1 MTIRHLGSKWTRGQ
15 SFIELALLLPV
26 LFLLL
31 AGMVEVGFLFFSY
44 MTAVDL
50 TREAARFAST
60 RDYTREVI
68 GTTKEPYPM
77 PLATCKDEELH
88 FYYDTACFFVDPE
101 INPSLQITST
111 EFEDVTISVFT
122 VTNSVVTNRYP
133 KGNGVWS
140 LYDNNWQKDCLGNKI
155 LDVPFFTNEEV
166 QSKFVASAPANRGL
180 VLVEV
185 FFCYHQIMKLPVLNW
200 IMPDPMRIHTYT
212 FMPFPEAI
220 PSPTPI
226 LP

>member
-1 MTIRHLGSKWTRGQ
+1 VIKNKWSRGQ

-60 RDYTREVI
+60 RDYTREVL
-68 GTTKEPYPM
+68 GKMTA
-77 PLATCKDEELH
+77 PLPRGACTDNELH

-101 INPSLQITST
+101 INPSLPITT
-111 EFEDVTISVFT
+111 TKFEDVTISVFT
-122 VTNSVVTNRYP
+122 VTNSKVTNRYP
-133 KGNGVWS
+133 AADGVWS
-140 LYDNNWQKDCLGNKI
+140 LYDKNWQKDCAGNKV
-155 LDVPFFTNEEV
+155 LEEPVFTNEEV
-166 QSKFVASAPANRGL
+166 QSKFVADAPGNRGL

-185 FFCYHQIMKLPVLNW
+185 FYCYDQIMKLPVLNW
-200 IMPDPMRIHTYT
+200 IIPDPMRIHAYT

-226 LP
+226 VP